1 MNDLSTQ
8 SLQSLRVECREVIES
23 VCDRIAVDPQLVND
37 VRSLVAAPEL
47 LDRFNDLVKSQPES
61 AGIILQAAI
70 ATLAN
75 SQSIIAI
82 DHELNRRAMSN

>member
-1 MNDLSTQ
+1 MKDLSTQ
-8 SLQSLRVECREVIES
+8 SLRSLRAECREVIES
-23 VCDRIAVDPQLVND
+23 VCDRIAIDPPLVND
-37 VRSLVAAPEL
+37 VRSLVAAPGLLDEFNEL
-47 LDRFNDLVKSQPES
+47 LRSHPES

-75 SQSIIAI
+75 SQSIIAL